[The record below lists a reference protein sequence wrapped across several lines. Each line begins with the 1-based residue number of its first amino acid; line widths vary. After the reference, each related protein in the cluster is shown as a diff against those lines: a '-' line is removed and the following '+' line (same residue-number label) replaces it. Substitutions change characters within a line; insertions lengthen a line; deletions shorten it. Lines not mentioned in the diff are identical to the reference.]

1 MQNVA
6 SSLFKKEGYKI
17 KYSIELKNRK
27 QVLACTTKYS
37 YTFH

>member
-6 SSLFKKEGYKI
+6 SSLFKKEYKI